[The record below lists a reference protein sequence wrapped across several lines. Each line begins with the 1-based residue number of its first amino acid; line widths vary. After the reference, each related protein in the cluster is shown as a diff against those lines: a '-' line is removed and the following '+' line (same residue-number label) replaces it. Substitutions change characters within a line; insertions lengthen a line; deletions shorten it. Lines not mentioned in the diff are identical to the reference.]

1 MKRWLWS
8 CLLAAPL
15 AAQVEFEKHVL
26 PLLQQK
32 CFECHRESRDA
43 EGNLKKPKGGLR
55 LDGRAWIEK
64 GGKGGRVLAPGNAAQ
79 SELYTRTVL
88 PPDHDDKMP
97 ARGEPLTAEES
108 DVLKRWIDG
117 GAPFGSWVGETGP
130 AAPPAAAGSATPAS
144 PAREPT
150 RQKVFLQLAE
160 SLAPASEAACKA
172 AAGDKARITP
182 IATGSPL
189 LRVEFTG
196 HEDEVTDADLKALAP
211 LAGHIAILGLGR
223 TKIGDASSVAISKMP
238 RLVQLDLRETR
249 ITDAG
254 IARLVGLAELR
265 ALNLFATPVSD
276 RAVATL
282 GKLARL
288 ESLQL
293 WQSEVSDAG
302 LAELQ
307 RLLPGARVTGA
318 PELPPPAP
326 ASDRPRRPRR

>member
-1 MKRWLWS
+1 VKRWLWS

-15 AAQVEFEKHVL
+15 TAQVEFEKQVL

-117 GAPFGSWVGETGP
+117 GASFGAWVGETGP
-130 AAPPAAAGSATPAS
+130 AATAAAVEIPTPG
-144 PAREPT
+144 PEHEPT
-150 RQKVFLQLAE
+150 RHQPLVELAQG
-160 SLAPASEAACKA
+160 LAPASKAACKA

-182 IATGSPL
+182 VATGSPL

-196 HEDEVTDADLKALAP
+196 HEDEVTDADVQALGP

-223 TKIGDASSVAISKMP
+223 TKIGDLGCAAIGKMP

-249 ITDAG
+249 VTDAG
-254 IARLVGLAELR
+254 IARLAGLAELR

-276 RAVATL
+276 RAVAAL
-282 GKLARL
+282 GRLARL
-288 ESLQL
+288 ESVQL